1 MKKARFFF
9 VGLALMALT
18 FVSCAQVS
26 NSTTVMLSFDASSL
40 ARDVTINY
48 DPQNPNGELVLYLV
62 VSLFGDGYSDGV
74 VKEITSEEIYS
85 GASIPILLDYVPYG
99 LKLCATANLYNCE
112 GEWNSYA
119 ISDPVTITQ
128 DGQSIELT
136 MQNPEFEEASG
147 TYKKIYDCQIWV
159 NGERFGDENSSCPAQ
174 IYFYA
179 DRTYRIH
186 ETTSDKDFSFG
197 IWDGDLSALGSSRL
211 GSEAE
216 ADCMLHLT
224 ELSYKI
230 PSLRYPDPD
239 GIPNQLY
246 SVTFGNT
253 RLITKPKTQAI
264 HYTYRV
270 GTNGTGVWWANLTY
284 ESASGLTVKTYQTNL
299 LDPYQ

>member
-18 FVSCAQVS
+18 LVSCAQVS

-40 ARDVTINY
+40 ARDVTISY
-48 DPQNPNGELVLYLV
+48 DPQNPNGELVSYLV

-85 GASIPILLDYVPYG
+85 GASIPILIDYVPYG

-136 MQNPEFEEASG
+136 MQSVIWGDAVG
-147 TYKKIYDCQIWV
+147 THKKISDCQIWV
-159 NGERFGDENSSCPAQ
+159 NGQWFGNETSSCTAE

-179 DRTYRIH
+179 DRTYRIY
-186 ETTSDKDFSFG
+186 ETTTSYKYFSFG
-197 IWDGDLSALGSSRL
+197 IWDGDLSALGSPY
-211 GSEAE
+211 AVE

-224 ELSYKI
+224 ELKYNI
-230 PSLRYPDPD
+230 PSLGYPDPD
-239 GIPNQLY
+239 GVPNQMY
-246 SVTFGNT
+246 SIDFGNA

-270 GTNGTGVWWANLTY
+270 GTDGSGTWQANLTY

>member
-18 FVSCAQVS
+18 LVSCAQVS

-48 DPQNPNGELVLYLV
+48 DPQNPNGELISYLV

-85 GASIPILLDYVPYG
+85 GASIPILIDYVPYG
-99 LKLCATANLYNCE
+99 LTLCATANLYTCQ
-112 GEWNSYA
+112 GEWTSNA
-119 ISDPVTITQ
+119 ISAPVTITQ

-136 MQNPEFEEASG
+136 MQPAEFEEDLG

-179 DRTYRIH
+179 DHTYRIF
-186 ETTSDKDFSFG
+186 EPTTGNAYFSFG
-197 IWDGDLSALGSSRL
+197 IWDEDLSALGSSRL

-224 ELSYKI
+224 ELSYNI
-230 PSLRYPDPD
+230 PILRYPDPD

-299 LDPYQ
+299 LDP